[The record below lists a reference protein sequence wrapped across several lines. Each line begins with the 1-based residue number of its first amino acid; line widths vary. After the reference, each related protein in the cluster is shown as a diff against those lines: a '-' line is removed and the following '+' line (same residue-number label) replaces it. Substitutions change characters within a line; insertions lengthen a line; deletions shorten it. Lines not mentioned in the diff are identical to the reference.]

1 MTWTEEYE
9 NILKDW
15 KAKSFVYMWLQ
26 LKSGYHFI
34 FLNNILTYP
43 VIILSS
49 VTSAA
54 LFTSDNEL
62 LRTILAIF
70 SVITVVLTG
79 IALEIS
85 PGEKLEKHM
94 SSMKRHATLI
104 RNIDYCLSLP
114 KHIRAD
120 PTIFIEKVSIEMDF
134 IAENENVVPR
144 YVIRRFEKKFGK
156 IDKLLYGEE
165 IIDLLAEDIKTV
177 KTVLKLIK
185 NPTYN
190 KTNSDDSEN
199 QSNKKA

>member
-114 KHIRAD
+114 KHMRAD

-156 IDKLLYGEE
+156 MDKLLYGEE
-165 IIDLLAEDIKTV
+165 IIDLLTEDIKTV

-199 QSNKKA
+199 QSNKKD